1 MPRPADIAWSS
12 LAALI
17 VAYEACSPPGELLSE
32 GMQRYRQRH
41 PIIADAAIIYIA
53 AHLMRKWPRPID
65 PLHRLATR
73 LGR

>member
-32 GMQRYRQRH
+32 ACDRYRQRH
-41 PIIADAAIIYIA
+41 PIITNGIIVYIA
-53 AHLMRKWPRPID
+53 AHLMRRWPPRID
-65 PLHRLATR
+65 PLHHLANR